1 MDKYPEMKKSGVP
14 WADTIPSSWSVR
26 RGKTILALL
35 NRPIKDDDEIITC
48 FRDGEVTLR
57 KNRREEG
64 FTVALQENGYQGI
77 EPGDLVV
84 HGMDGFAGAIG
95 ISDSRG
101 KATPVLNVMESS
113 QNKKFL
119 MYYLRALAYKDV
131 FMSLSTGIRVRSCD
145 LRWNKLAVLPF
156 IIPSLPEQAAIV
168 SYLDDQLAQIDS
180 LIAEAQASVDDYS
193 VWRKAV
199 IFEAVTK
206 GLNPAAKLRDSG
218 IEWLGKIPADWH
230 MVRITRIL
238 DYSHPYPIGDGDHGL
253 VKPSDYLDSGIP
265 YIRVQNVG
273 WGTEITLD
281 NIVYISEETNAKISS
296 STLRPND
303 ILFAKTGATIGKTG
317 IIPES
322 IPIANTT
329 SHVGKITIQ
338 KKYNPKFI
346 LYVLSSQVG
355 YNQFWEAAA
364 KKTTRPELSIDEI
377 KATKVLLP
385 PTRAE
390 QDSIVEYLERR
401 ITEIDG
407 MLSEKQKIIT
417 DLEAY
422 KRSLIY
428 EAVTGKRKVV

>member
-95 ISDSRG
+95 ISDSRE

-145 LRWNKLAVLPF
+145 LRWNKLAVLSF

-180 LIAEAQASVDDYS
+180 LIAEAQASIDDYS

-218 IEWLGKIPADWH
+218 IEWLGKIPADWR

-253 VKPSDYLDSGIP
+253 VKPSDYLEFGIP

-273 WGTEITLD
+273 WGTEIALD

-338 KKYNPKFI
+338 NKYNPKFI

>member
-1 MDKYPEMKKSGVP
+1 MKQYDRMKSSGVP
-14 WADTIPSSWSVR
+14 WAEAIPAAWNVR
-26 RGKTILALL
+26 RGKTILTLL
-35 NRPIKDDDEIITC
+35 NRAIKDDDEIITC

-57 KNRREEG
+57 KNRREDG

-77 EPGDLVV
+77 NPGDLVV

-101 KATPVLNVMESS
+101 KATPVLNVMDST
-113 QNKKFL
+113 QNKRFL

-156 IIPSLPEQAAIV
+156 IIPSLAEQDAIV
-168 SYLDDQLAQIDS
+168 TYLDDQISQI
-180 LIAEAQASVDDYS
+180 EAIIEDAKSSIGEYS
-193 VWRKAV
+193 NWRKAV
-199 IFEAVTK
+199 IFEAVSK
-206 GLNPAAKLRDSG
+206 GIRPNRNMRKVNLS
-218 IEWLGKIPADWH
+218 WLEEIPADWRW
-230 MVRITRIL
+230 VRITRLL

-253 VKPSDYLDSGIP
+253 VKPSDYLDEGIP
-265 YIRVQNVG
+265 YIRVQNLG

-317 IIPES
+317 IVPQNIPM
-322 IPIANTT
+322 ANTT
-329 SHVGKITIQ
+329 SHVGKITIEEQ
-338 KKYNPKFI
+338 YNAKFI
-346 LYVLSSQVG
+346 LYVLSSQIG

-377 KATKVLLP
+377 KAVKVVLP
-385 PTRAE
+385 PTKRE
-390 QDSIVEYLERR
+390 QDEIVDYLDQR
-401 ITEIDG
+401 ITEIDS
-407 MLSEKQKIIT
+407 MISKKQEVIT
-417 DLEAY
+417 DLESY
-422 KRSLIY
+422 KRSLIF
-428 EAVTGKRKVV
+428 ETVTGKRKVV

>member
-1 MDKYPEMKKSGVP
+1 MEQYLEMKRSGVP
-14 WADTIPSSWSVR
+14 WTDMIPSSWSVR
-26 RGKTILALL
+26 RGKNILTLL
-35 NRPIKDDDEIITC
+35 NRPIRVDDEIITC

-64 FTVALQENGYQGI
+64 FTIALQETGYQGI

-84 HGMDGFAGAIG
+84 HGMDGFAGSIG

-101 KATPVLNVMESS
+101 KATPVLNVMDSN
-113 QNKKFL
+113 QNKRFL

-156 IIPSLPEQAAIV
+156 IIPSLEEQKQIV
-168 SYLDDQLAQIDS
+168 SYLDDQISRIDS
-180 LIAEAQASVDDYS
+180 IITEAQASIEEYAI
-193 VWRKAV
+193 WRKAV

-206 GLNPAAKLRDSG
+206 GLNPKAQMKETGL
-218 IEWLGKIPADWH
+218 EWLGKIPSDWH
-230 MVRITRIL
+230 LVRITRLL

-253 VKPSDYLDSGIP
+253 VKPTDYLDEGIP
-265 YIRVQNVG
+265 YLRVQNVG

-281 NIVYISEETNAKISS
+281 NVVYISEETNSKIAS

-317 IIPES
+317 IIPS
-322 IPIANTT
+322 NIPIANTT

-338 KKYNPKFI
+338 RKFNPKFI

-355 YNQFWEAAA
+355 YNQFWEVAG

-377 KATKVLLP
+377 KAIKVVLP
-385 PTRAE
+385 PTREE
-390 QDSIVEYLERR
+390 QDKIVEHLDHR
-401 ITEIDG
+401 IVDIDI
-407 MLSEKQKIIT
+407 MIAEKQNVIADIET
-417 DLEAY
+417 Y

>member
-180 LIAEAQASVDDYS
+180 IIAEALASIDEYKDWKTS
-193 VWRKAV
+193 I

-206 GLNPAAKLRDSG
+206 GLNPNVRMKKSG
-218 IEWLGKIPADWH
+218 IHWIGDIPSHW
-230 MVRITRIL
+230 RISRIKNEFDNL
-238 DYSHPYPIGDGDHGL
+238 DYMREPVSAENRENKLGL
-253 VKPSDYLDSGIP
+253 YDYYGASGVIDKIDD
-265 YIRVQNVG
+265 YNV
-273 WGTEITLD
+273 D
-281 NIVYISEETNAKISS
+281 
-296 STLRPND
+296 D
-303 ILFAKTGATIGKTG
+303 
-317 IIPES
+317 
-322 IPIANTT
+322 
-329 SHVGKITIQ
+329 
-338 KKYNPKFI
+338 
-346 LYVLSSQVG
+346 
-355 YNQFWEAAA
+355 
-364 KKTTRPELSIDEI
+364 
-377 KATKVLLP
+377 KVLLIGEDGANLRMRNLP
-385 PTRAE
+385 LIYRANGRIWVNNHAHILRVRIGN
-390 QDSIVEYLERR
+390 DYSFMAYL
-401 ITEIDG
+401 
-407 MLSEKQKIIT
+407 
-417 DLEAY
+417 LEAGDY
-422 KRSLIY
+422 NDYITGAAQPKLSQANLMRFPICVPPGDEQSEIGKYLDNRCSDVDAMLHEKTALIEDMELFKRSLIY
-428 EAVTGKRKVV
+428 ETVTGKRKVV